1 MAELSEYIFFALAL
15 SSVLGLI
22 SSLSHPSLAKEA
34 EAAIGILCLFS
45 LASPIAAAIPR
56 LLDLPRP
63 EQSLPVIGGGGYI
76 ELSEAAFA
84 DGIREYISGEFSLDA
99 SEVAV
104 DISDFDFTAMRAG
117 GVTVRLRGTAALSD
131 IPGIREA
138 IKGNFTSDGGECKVV
153 IDVGG

>member
-1 MAELSEYIFFALAL
+1 MAELGEYIIFALAL

-22 SSLSHPSLAKEA
+22 GSLSHPSLAREG

-45 LASPIAAAIPR
+45 LVSPIAAAIPS

-63 EQSLPVIGGGGYI
+63 EQSLPAIGEGGYV

-84 DGIREYISGEFSLDA
+84 DGIREYISGEFSLDRA
-99 SEVAV
+99 EVSV

-117 GVTVRLRGTAALSD
+117 GVVVRLIGSAALSD
-131 IPGIREA
+131 VRGIRDTV
-138 IKGNFTSDGGECKVV
+138 KSNFISDGGECKVV